1 MESSNLSQRL
11 LLRPMELDDIQ
22 PVHQIDQLS
31 FNLPWS
37 ERSYRFELT
46 ENRNAS
52 VWVAELDEEGRRQVV
67 GMIVVWIVLDE
78 AHIATLAIHPDYRKH
93 GIGRQLL
100 AQGLRAA
107 AGRGAQLAYL
117 EVRRSNRAAQL
128 LYESF
133 GFEVV
138 GERPRYYK
146 DNQEDALLMT
156 LANIHAAVDER

>member
-1 MESSNLSQRL
+1 MELMPSSQRL
-11 LLRPMELDDIQ
+11 RLRPMELSDVER
-22 PVHQIDQLS
+22 VHHIDQLS
-31 FNLPWS
+31 FSLPWS

-46 ENRNAS
+46 ENTNAS
-52 VWVAELDEEGRRQVV
+52 VWVAEVDEAGSPLVV

-78 AHIATLAIHPDYRKH
+78 AHIATIAIHPDYRKQ
-93 GIGRQLL
+93 GIGRLL
-100 AQGLRAA
+100 LTKGLSAA
-107 AGRGAQLAYL
+107 EARGAQLAYL

-138 GERPRYYK
+138 GERKRYYK

-156 LANIHAAVDER
+156 LADIRAALAGR